1 MPKVEDPVRISNYD
15 VVAAPA
21 WVTVRAAKQP
31 STSSSFSGFA
41 PGRISSAALVVVRQ
55 VLPPSLLSTVF
66 DVGRAF
72 PSEVYSIGSSL
83 GRRPS
88 GKDLSI
94 LSTSASDSWKSPAP
108 AFSAACSG
116 VEAFGIAKSPGRRT
130 RNRSAT

>member
-21 WVTVRAAKQP
+21 WVTVRAAKPP

-66 DVGRAF
+66 GVGRAF
-72 PSEVYSIGSSL
+72 
-83 GRRPS
+83 
-88 GKDLSI
+88 
-94 LSTSASDSWKSPAP
+94 
-108 AFSAACSG
+108 
-116 VEAFGIAKSPGRRT
+116 
-130 RNRSAT
+130 